1 MSYEDIKTGCVL
13 RYPYL
18 WQREHAEGETEGR
31 KVRPVAVAARLER
44 TGEPDAV
51 MLFPLTTTSPSTGQH
66 AVEIP
71 ETEKRRAGL
80 DRGAAVWIILDEYN
94 YDLVGESFYLEPIP
108 PLGRF
113 SKAFFG
119 PVLRMIQQRL
129 PTSRRVR
136 RTD

>member
-1 MSYEDIKTGCVL
+1 MSFEDIKTGCVL

-18 WQREHAEGETEGR
+18 WHREHAEGETAGR
-31 KVRPVAVAARLER
+31 KSRPVAVAARLER
-44 TGEPDAV
+44 AGEPDALL
-51 MLFPLTTTSPSTGQH
+51 LFPLTTSKPSTGRH
-66 AVEIP
+66 AIEIP

-80 DRGAAVWIILDEYN
+80 DRNVSVWIILDEYN

-108 PLGRF
+108 PLGQF

-119 PVLRMIQQRL
+119 PVLRMVLQRL
-129 PTSRRVR
+129 PASRRVR

>member
-1 MSYEDIKTGCVL
+1 MKKK
-13 RYPYL
+13 
-18 WQREHAEGETEGR
+18 R
-31 KVRPVAVAARLER
+31 KARPVAMAVRLER

-51 MLFPLTTTSPSTGQH
+51 LLFPLTTTNPSPDQH

-80 DRGAAVWIILDEYN
+80 DRSVPVWIILDEYN
-94 YDLVGESFYLEPIP
+94 YDLVGESFYLEPTP
-108 PLGRF
+108 PLGQF

-119 PVLRMIQQRL
+119 PVLRMILERL

-136 RTD
+136 RTE